1 MNCGNVYRGL
11 SVAATP
17 RARANRVTPS
27 GGLGRWAL
35 PGGARCASPLLL
47 PCFHARGARTR
58 IAMSD
63 RIASP
68 AVRAPDFPDAL
79 DWLHTGGR
87 RLTLG
92 DFRGKLLLLD
102 FWTYG

>member
-1 MNCGNVYRGL
+1 
-11 SVAATP
+11 
-17 RARANRVTPS
+17 
-27 GGLGRWAL
+27 
-35 PGGARCASPLLL
+35 
-47 PCFHARGARTR
+47 
-58 IAMSD
+58 MSD

-68 AVRAPDFPDAL
+68 AVRAPEFPDSL